1 MFLTSLSKTFRIES
15 DVVSAVLV
23 YTWIQICP
31 FSHSPSL
38 DFLPLSLQPH
48 PILSSLLPPLLYVTS
63 WQFSALFPVLSTPTR
78 PPGSCCLVALKIRIA
93 RLAYKKVAYITCC
106 CFHCPPKCTAGL
118 IWLSVFPSLNVSAVC
133 FIKSYEK
140 HMCLCHFHRR
150 GATCGGSF

>member
-1 MFLTSLSKTFRIES
+1 M
-15 DVVSAVLV
+15 VSAVLM

-48 PILSSLLPPLLYVTS
+48 PILSSILPPPLYVTS
-63 WQFSALFPVLSTPTR
+63 WLFSALFPVLSTPTK

-93 RLAYKKVAYITCC
+93 RLTLKKKKFAYITCC
-106 CFHCPPKCTAGL
+106 CFHRQRTAGL
-118 IWLSVFPSLNVSAVC
+118 IMLSVFLSLNVSAVC

-140 HMCLCHFHRR
+140 HTCLCHFHSSSRW
-150 GATCGGSF
+150 ATCGGSF